1 MELINLNECLSLVQ
15 RKKVSMAVCDTCAYL
30 VYDEEYDEDIC
41 TMNLDEDDLA
51 RFYSSDAKQCPNY
64 RNGDEYAV
72 VRHQA
77 T

>member
-1 MELINLNECLSLVQ
+1 MINLNECLSLVQ

-51 RFYSSDAKQCPNY
+51 RFYSSDAKQCPYY

>member
-1 MELINLNECLSLVQ
+1 VEL

-51 RFYSSDAKQCPNY
+51 RFYSSDAKQCPYY

>member
-1 MELINLNECLSLVQ
+1 
-15 RKKVSMAVCDTCAYL
+15 MAVCDTCAYL
-30 VYDEEYDEDIC
+30 AYDEDYDDYVC

-51 RFYSSDAKQCPNY
+51 RFYASDAKMCPYY